1 MPLQPGQRLAHYEV
15 HEKIGAGGM
24 GEVYRATDTRLSRD
38 VAIKALPD
46 DVARD
51 PERLARFRREAQ
63 LLAALNHPNIAAIH
77 GLEEDEEKVFL
88 ALELV
93 PGHDLSARIKEGPL
107 PFPEAVGLALQIAEA
122 LEDAHE
128 QGIVHRDLKP
138 ANIKVTPLG
147 KVKILDFG
155 LAKALEPVPGDGGS
169 ASLSPTMTAAA
180 TRAGII
186 LGTAAYMSPEQARG
200 TQVDRRADIWA
211 FGCVLL
217 EMLSGRNVFSEPTVS
232 DTLASVLKSE
242 PDWDALP
249 RGTSASMRRLL
260 MRCLQKDPKLRLRDI
275 GEARIALK
283 EILSSPQDDAVAVA
297 ALPAKA
303 TARWGLVAG
312 AIVLTA
318 LATWLA
324 VTLTR
329 PEKPEGLLRRIDL
342 VGEGLQVDLHLMPQI
357 SPDGRKVVYANDG
370 RLWIREMD
378 RLEPRALPGT
388 EGSSYPFW
396 SPDSASVGYIHGN
409 DLRRIAIEGG
419 ASATI
424 TPSVGSFNSAAGL
437 AWGED
442 GRIVYS
448 RGDTGLMEVQAV
460 GGEPRVLLAPAE
472 TESDHHQP
480 SQLPDRRGVL
490 FVAHRQATGPDTI
503 SVLADGKRKD
513 ILSIEKE
520 TLFRPIYAPS
530 GHILYRRRGT
540 RAGLWAVPFDL
551 KRLETTGE
559 PFLLEQDAD
568 FPSIARDGS
577 LLYVRGATTGL
588 QQLVWI
594 SRDGAV
600 EGTMGQPQT
609 RMDSPAIS
617 PDGERIAVMAQEN
630 ENWDI
635 WIHDVTRS
643 TRTRLTFTSA
653 MDWDPAWTADGS
665 RVIFWEGTTRAI
677 SWKAAD
683 GTGEVE
689 RLVDP
694 NLSDSGV
701 PSITSDGSQM
711 VFWARPNQNVDDI
724 WSMPLSGER
733 TPVPLI
739 QSPAREDHPRISP
752 DGSFM
757 AYVSNESGRNEVY
770 LTRFPGGEGKWQVS
784 VTGGTIP
791 RWSPSGDRLFY
802 VELPAAN
809 VMEVDVSLTP
819 AVRMSTPRLLF
830 NTKKAEVEMNENT
843 RFDVSRDGKRFLM
856 IKSLRPEGDRPR
868 LVLVDNWMAQIKK
881 PASP

>member
-24 GEVYRATDTRLSRD
+24 GEVFRATDTRLSRD

-51 PERLARFRREAQ
+51 PERLTRFRREAQ

-77 GLEEDEEKVFL
+77 GLEEDEGKVFL

-93 PGHDLSARIKEGPL
+93 PGNDLTARIKEGPV

-138 ANIKVTPLG
+138 ANIKVTPEG
-147 KVKILDFG
+147 RVKILDFG
-155 LAKALEPVPGDGGS
+155 LAKALEPAPGNGGS

-242 PDWDALP
+242 PDWEALP
-249 RGTSASMRRLL
+249 RGTSTSMRRLL
-260 MRCLQKDPKLRLRDI
+260 KRCLQKDPKLRLRDI

-297 ALPAKA
+297 APPTKV

-312 AIVLTA
+312 AVVLTT

-324 VTLTR
+324 ATLTR
-329 PEKPEGLLRRIDL
+329 PAKPAGLLRKVDLVSDGLQIDL
-342 VGEGLQVDLHLMPQI
+342 QFAPQI
-357 SPDGRKVVYANDG
+357 SPDGRKVVYASDG
-370 RLWIREMD
+370 RLWVRELD
-378 RLEPRALPGT
+378 RIEPRSLPGT
-388 EGSSYPFW
+388 EGAQFPFW
-396 SPDSASVGYIHGN
+396 SPDSASVGYVHGN

-419 ASATI
+419 EVATI
-424 TPSVGSFNSAAGL
+424 LPSIGSLTPTSGI
-437 AWGED
+437 AWCED
-442 GRIVYS
+442 DRIVFG
-448 RGDTGLMEVQAV
+448 RGDTPLFEVKAV
-460 GGEPRVLLAPAE
+460 GGEPRTLLAVSE
-472 TESDHHQP
+472 TENDFHQVFP
-480 SQLPDRRGVL
+480 LPGGGVL
-490 FVAHRQATGPDTI
+490 FVTHRHAGPDTI
-503 SVLADGKRKD
+503 SVFADGKRKD
-513 ILSIEKE
+513 VLTLEKE
-520 TLFRPIYAPS
+520 YIYRPVYAPS
-530 GHILYRRRGT
+530 GHIVYRRRGT
-540 RAGLWAVPFDL
+540 RAGLWAVPFSL
-551 KRLETTGE
+551 EKLETTGE
-559 PFLLEQDAD
+559 PFLVDQDAD
-568 FPSIARDGS
+568 YPSIANDGS
-577 LLYVRGATTGL
+577 LVYVRGATSGL
-588 QQLVWI
+588 QQLVWM
-594 SRDGAV
+594 SRDGTMEEAV
-600 EGTMGQPQT
+600 SQPQT
-609 RMDSPAIS
+609 RIESPAIS
-617 PDGERIAVMAQEN
+617 PDGDRIAVMAQEN
-630 ENWDI
+630 ENTDI
-635 WIHDVTRS
+635 WIHDVARS
-643 TRTRLTFTSA
+643 TRTRLTFTPTA
-653 MDWDPAWTADGS
+653 DWDPVWTPDGG

-694 NLSDSGV
+694 NLNDSGV
-701 PSITSDGSQM
+701 PSVTSDGTQI
-711 VFWARPNQNVDDI
+711 VFWARPTQNVDDI
-724 WSMPLSGER
+724 WTMPLIGER

-739 QSPAREDHPRISP
+739 ESPAREDTPRLSP
-752 DGSFM
+752 DGRFM
-757 AYVSNESGRNEVY
+757 AYISDESGRNEVY

-809 VMEVDVSLTP
+809 VMEVDVALTP
-819 AVRMSTPRLLF
+819 AVRLSTPRLLF
-830 NTKKAEVEMNENT
+830 NAKKAGVEMSETT
-843 RFDVSRDGKRFLM
+843 RYDVSRDGKRFLM

-868 LVLVDNWMAQIKK
+868 LVLVDNWTAQIKK
-881 PASP
+881 PAFP